1 MPRERP
7 PPHSLAATL
16 GRVLQRVR
24 KDRGLTQQDLSEMTG
39 LSTGVIRRYEF
50 GDRSPSWDG
59 FLRIAR
65 AFDMPPSM
73 LMSQLDDFELAPLPC
88 DDDEE
93 DAA

>member
-16 GRVLQRVR
+16 GRIIHRVR
-24 KDRGLTQQDLSEMTG
+24 KDRGLTQQDLAEMTG
-39 LSTGVIRRYEF
+39 LSKAVIRRYEF

-65 AFDMPPSM
+65 ACDMPPSM
-73 LMSQLDDFELAPLPC
+73 LMSQLDDFELAPLPV
-88 DDDEE
+88 DEE